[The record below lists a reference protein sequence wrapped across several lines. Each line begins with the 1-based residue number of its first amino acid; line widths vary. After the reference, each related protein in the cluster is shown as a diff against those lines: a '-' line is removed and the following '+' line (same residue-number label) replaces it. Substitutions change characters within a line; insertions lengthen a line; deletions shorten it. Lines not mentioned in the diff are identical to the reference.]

1 MRAKFTSGI
10 PFGVRNSAAL
20 AAIFMGLWS
29 STALAQTAVID
40 NGTIQLGINDFGT
53 LITPGQIGLTYLP
66 TSTEA
71 LAPGCDCEGWGIA
84 DLGVIGHDFGRSQDN
99 GDSGTGTSILTFG
112 GAGTVASSNG
122 STATATTDITQGGN
136 PFARVVHDFAPSASS
151 NLYQVDVTMTNLGGL
166 PITNLVYRR
175 VMDWDVAPTTFSEFV
190 TLQGWPATALIASSD
205 DGFENPNP
213 NVATLGS
220 ITAPVNSNFSD
231 SGPADH
237 GAGFDFSFG
246 TLAADGTQT
255 FTIFYGAAGTVDE
268 ALAALGTVGAE
279 VYSLGYPNDG
289 SGGPNP
295 TGTPN
300 VFIFAFAGVGGT
312 PVGPG
317 VGPRTDLEMLRAMGV
332 FVAQKVIDDP
342 LLRMD
347 GSVNGGEDPSG
358 GGTVMSGLRYIATG
372 GIAQADFTT
381 STNVDATTSLAH
393 GGLAVEHAFGASNG
407 VRGARLGV
415 GLDLGRATG
424 DHDNDSSG
432 SAGAVTLYTYGGASF
447 DNGAYVDAVLGYTWL
462 NYDWNRLQALGGYNG
477 NTNGGQFSGLVR
489 AGVDRPITWGG
500 LTGSL
505 SGGVFGS
512 LQFVSNSIN
521 GYTET
526 SAVLPGGA
534 VYGDHGA
541 NSTITKLGGRMTYQ
555 TKTQSGTNITGQA
568 WLAWEHQ
575 QFGADTVS
583 VNGANVVLDSVK
595 RDLARV
601 GMRLSAQV
609 SPNGTFSAE
618 YEGGFGKSFT
628 ENSLT
633 ARFKF
638 QF

>member
-1 MRAKFTSGI
+1 MRANLPSAT
-10 PFGVRNSAAL
+10 PFGTYRSAAV
-20 AAIFMGLWS
+20 AALCLGLWS
-29 STALAQTAVID
+29 STSLAQTAVID
-40 NGTIQLGINDFGT
+40 NGTIQLGINEFGT

-84 DLGVIGHDFGRSQDN
+84 DLGVAGFDFGRSQSN
-99 GDSGTGTSILTFG
+99 GNSGTGTSTLTFG
-112 GAGTVASSNG
+112 GAGTVASSDG
-122 STATATTDITQGGN
+122 STAIATTDITAGGN

-190 TLQGWPATALIASSD
+190 TIQGWPATALIASSD

-213 NVATLGS
+213 NLATLNS

-231 SGPADH
+231 NGPADH

-246 TLAADGTQT
+246 TLAAGGTET
-255 FTIFYGAAGTVDE
+255 FTIFYGAAATVDE

-289 SGGPNP
+289 AGGPNP

-317 VGPRTDLEMLRAMGV
+317 VGPKADLEMLRAMGV

-347 GSVNGGEDPSG
+347 GSVNGGEDASG

-372 GIAQADFTT
+372 GIARSDFRTT
-381 STNVDATTSLAH
+381 TGVDASTGFGH
-393 GGLAVEHAFGASNG
+393 GGLAVEHAFAASNG
-407 VRGARLGV
+407 MKGARLGV
-415 GLDLGRATG
+415 GIDFGRATG
-424 DHDNDSSG
+424 EHANNSSG
-432 SAGAVTLYTYGGASF
+432 SSNAVTLYTYGGATF
-447 DNGAYVDAVLGYTWL
+447 DNGAYVDAVLGYSWL
-462 NYDWNRLQALGGYNG
+462 NYDWTRLQALGGYNG
-477 NTNGGQFSGLVR
+477 STNGGQFSGLVR
-489 AGVDRPITWGG
+489 AGIDRPITWGG
-500 LTGSL
+500 MSGSL
-505 SGGVFGS
+505 TGGVFGS

-534 VYGDHGA
+534 VYGAHGA
-541 NSTITKLGGRMTYQ
+541 NSLVSKLGGRLTYQ
-555 TKTQSGTNITGQA
+555 TQTQSGANVTGQA

-575 QFGADTVS
+575 QIGADTVS
-583 VNGANVVLDSVK
+583 VNGADVVIDSVK

-601 GMRLSAQV
+601 GARLAAQTSAN
-609 SPNGTFSAE
+609 STISAE
-618 YEGGFGKSFT
+618 YEGGFGT
-628 ENSLT
+628 HYVEHSLT
-633 ARFKF
+633 ARFKVKF
-638 QF
+638 